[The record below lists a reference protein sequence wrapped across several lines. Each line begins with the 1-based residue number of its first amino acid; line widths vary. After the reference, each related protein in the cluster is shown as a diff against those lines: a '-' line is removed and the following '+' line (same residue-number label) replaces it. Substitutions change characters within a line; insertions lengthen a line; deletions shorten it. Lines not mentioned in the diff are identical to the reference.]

1 MTAVLRR
8 LCVLAVG
15 AIVMLAA
22 CGSTED
28 APTATRN
35 ASVMP
40 STPLVSPS
48 ARASAEQHEQ
58 STSSAPGTTSPSTGW
73 SAELVPDT
81 IVRAVV
87 DGVTL
92 RAGPGL
98 DVKSRG
104 TLRAGSRSFVVG
116 EPTVADGYEW
126 VMLSGPGLPP
136 ASGCATFPD
145 PELSCPVWFGWAAT
159 GDPATRTAWFAP
171 DPSDCP
177 DPSSETEALMTLGDV
192 EALACYGDR
201 EIEFTAWLPPGG
213 LNEPIGCPTLSG
225 RLNWLTCPGDHV
237 ATVYAS
243 PDSAAYLELHAETGS
258 DADFTRDGYWAI
270 VVGHL
275 DDPASEDCDDEI
287 YPGHPIPGGSAVLEC
302 RANFVVT
309 LHGAVAP

>member
-1 MTAVLRR
+1 M
-8 LCVLAVG
+8 LAVG
-15 AIVMLAA
+15 VVLLLAA
-22 CGSTED
+22 CGSTEE
-28 APTATRN
+28 APTGSVDGSAT
-35 ASVMP
+35 P
-40 STPLVSPS
+40 TTPAISPS
-48 ARASAEQHEQ
+48 AGEQ
-58 STSSAPGTTSPSTGW
+58 APPTDAATPSGTATESPSTGW
-73 SAELVPDT
+73 SAELEPDT
-81 IVRAVV
+81 MVRAVV
-87 DGVTL
+87 AGVTL

-98 DVKSRG
+98 DEDSRG
-104 TLRAGSRSFVVG
+104 TLPAGSRSFVAG

-145 PELSCPVWFGWAAT
+145 PELTCPVWFGWAAT

-177 DPSSETEALMTLGDV
+177 DPSSETEAFMTLGDL

-201 EIEFTAWLPPGG
+201 PIEFTAWLPPGG
-213 LNEPIGCPTLSG
+213 LNEAFGCPTLSG

-243 PDSAAYLELHAETGS
+243 PDSAVSLELRVETGS
-258 DADFTRDGYWAI
+258 GNEFTRDGYWAI

-275 DDPASEDCDDEI
+275 DHPASEDCDNEI
-287 YPGHPIPGGSAVLEC
+287 YPGHPIPGGLAVLDC